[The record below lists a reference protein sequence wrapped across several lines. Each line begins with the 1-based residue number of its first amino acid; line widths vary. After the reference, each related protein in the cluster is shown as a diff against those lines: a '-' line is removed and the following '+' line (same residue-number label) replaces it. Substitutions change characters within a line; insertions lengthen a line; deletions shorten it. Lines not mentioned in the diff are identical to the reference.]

1 MPRVDTV
8 VSCDVRRSFRVS
20 QVEGMF
26 DLPERE
32 AASERFAA
40 ELPEAVMPGTSEPWQ
55 IGLVVGP
62 SGSGKTTIAR
72 AAFGRLDGTRR
83 WPRDRAVVDC
93 FGRRSIKEITA
104 MLTAVGFSSPPA
116 WVKPYRV
123 LSQGE
128 QFRCDLARALLTR
141 RRRIVFDEF
150 TSVVDRTV
158 ARIGSAAV
166 AKTVRRIPGKQFV
179 AVTCHYDVAEWLEP
193 DWVLDMGGAQEWES
207 ERVSEGRF
215 HSSPPL
221 PLSASPPPLRASTG
235 CVFGGRRSNCDSI
248 ARPPTLGPCLR
259 VITI

>member
-8 VSCDVRRSFRVS
+8 VSCQVRRSFRVS

-26 DLPERE
+26 DLQERE
-32 AASERFAA
+32 TASERFAA

-72 AAFGRLDGTRR
+72 AAFGRLDGVRR

-128 QFRCDLARALLTR
+128 RFRCDLARALLT
-141 RRRIVFDEF
+141 
-150 TSVVDRTV
+150 
-158 ARIGSAAV
+158 ASAASSS
-166 AKTVRRIPGKQFV
+166 T
-179 AVTCHYDVAEWLEP
+179 
-193 DWVLDMGGAQEWES
+193 
-207 ERVSEGRF
+207 
-215 HSSPPL
+215 SSP
-221 PLSASPPPLRASTG
+221 AS
-235 CVFGGRRSNCDSI
+235 SI
-248 ARPPTLGPCLR
+248 ARSPASARRRWRKPCGGCKENSSSPSP
-259 VITI
+259 VITTWPSGWNRTGFWIWEAECRMRE